1 MQEFL
6 RSALQSDNP
15 LNWGEVALRI
25 GLAIVLGMAVAGI
38 YRATRP
44 KAYVTP
50 SFPITLVLLSAL
62 IAMVTRGAAKNRV
75 QIRNAAEASKTKS
88 ISPRILR
95 RWRPR
100 PGGGDAG
107 CDCG

>member
-50 SFPITLVLLSAL
+50 SFPITLVPKGRL
-62 IAMVTRGAAKNRV
+62 VRRGSRATNVRAKGER
-75 QIRNAAEASKTKS
+75 
-88 ISPRILR
+88 
-95 RWRPR
+95 
-100 PGGGDAG
+100 
-107 CDCG
+107 